1 MIEND
6 WKTLTHDACNIRAK
20 KYAGVSMS
28 ALFRHHCPGD
38 SANLPNLGVH
48 GLGLC
53 PFRFNCLAKASKA
66 GSDKWQKIVPKNRF
80 QMVSTCF
87 KIVPY
92 ISCAS
97 VKSGCAWI
105 WGAFPRDCANAP
117 QSGLCD
123 CRTGR
128 DSFQWEINPIWG
140 KRVPA
145 VPGNWGYACHC
156 LSKKLD
162 SYGLIQFL
170 AQVKGSQDFLCSL

>member
-1 MIEND
+1 MIERP
-6 WKTLTHDACNIRAK
+6 H
-20 KYAGVSMS
+20 AGVSKS
-28 ALFRHHCPGD
+28 ALSSGTSQATQQIFRILEYMVWA
-38 SANLPNLGVH
+38 SA
-48 GLGLC
+48 
-53 PFRFNCLAKASKA
+53 RFVSTAWLKHLKQEVI
-66 GSDKWQKIVPKNRF
+66 DDEMMIDVPKNRF

-87 KIVPY
+87 KMSPY

-123 CRTGR
+123 CRTGT
-128 DSFQWEINPIWG
+128 DSFPWEINPIWG

-145 VPGNWGYACHC
+145 VPGNRGYWGYACHC

-170 AQVKGSQDFLCSL
+170 AQVKGSQDFCAVCSL